1 MKRQQLSIL
10 LEALYSDAIASED
23 AWKTYNNFYKICC
36 EGDQDTIDYLHE
48 VVDMERDARLL
59 LRNTIAEK
67 GFELTPNQLDQ
78 YIFLLF
84 LAIYD
89 HIDDRHDEYT

>member
-1 MKRQQLSIL
+1 MKSQQLSSL
-10 LEALYSDAIASED
+10 LEAFYSDGIESED
-23 AWKTYNNFYKICC
+23 AWKTYNNFYQICS
-36 EGDQDTIDYLHE
+36 EGDQDTIDYLHK
-48 VVDMERDARLL
+48 VIDMKREARLL
-59 LRNTIAEK
+59 LRNRISEK

-89 HIDDRHDEYT
+89 YIDDGHDEYT

>member
-1 MKRQQLSIL
+1 MKRQQISIL
-10 LEALYSDAIASED
+10 LEAFYSDAIESED
-23 AWKTYNNFYKICC
+23 AWRTYNNFYQICS
-36 EGDQDTIDYLHE
+36 EGDQDTIDYLHK
-48 VVDMERDARLL
+48 VIDMEREARLL
-59 LRNTIAEK
+59 LRNRIAER

-89 HIDDRHDEYT
+89 NIDDKHDEYT

>member
-10 LEALYSDAIASED
+10 LEAFYSDAIESED
-23 AWKTYNNFYKICC
+23 AWKTYNNFYRICS
-36 EGDQDTIDYLHE
+36 EGDQDTINYLHD

-59 LRNTIAEK
+59 LRSRIAEK

>member
-1 MKRQQLSIL
+1 MKRQQLCIL
-10 LEALYSDAIASED
+10 LEAFYSDSIELEF
-23 AWKTYNNFYKICC
+23 AWKTYNNFYQICC
-36 EGDQDTIDYLHE
+36 EGDKDTINYLHL
-48 VVDMERDARLL
+48 VVDMEKDARLL
-59 LRNTIAEK
+59 LRNRIAEK

-78 YIFLLF
+78 YIFVLF

>member
-1 MKRQQLSIL
+1 MKRQQLYIL
-10 LEALYSDAIASED
+10 LEAFYSDAIESED
-23 AWKTYNNFYKICC
+23 AWKTYNNFYEICC
-36 EGDQDTIDYLHE
+36 EGDKDTINYLHL
-48 VVDMERDARLL
+48 VVDMEKDARLL
-59 LRNTIAEK
+59 LRNRIAEK